1 MRIWARLEEGLW
13 RVARGATSRRG
24 AERSRRRP
32 PMAED
37 VDLLHKGGMSCY
49 SSLPSLAPRWLQKGA
64 YRAFPRFLLFA
75 ACAYVLQHTW
85 NTDRDI
91 GFSQRQT
98 LIADTGLPSLTH
110 KMAST
115 TFLHG
120 ARDQGLELAACAARS
135 QVGVGGRSRAVGRL
149 VNVLQTKLQCTIG
162 GGRVAPVLYGLAYSL
177 LHTWNTD
184 RDIGFSQRQTL
195 IADTGLPSLTHMA
208 STIFLHGAHD
218 QQVGVG
224 DRYCAVGVDALTD
237 SIQLIRTDL
246 CPIDGILRIQVDRCP
261 IPLAVPVPRP
271 CGASLSSRAVPPSQ
285 PLTPSVGST
294 PEGVSLTPGLII
306 TTAPGTD
313 TTQTCPRGSPSPRG
327 LAGSVSLHAHIP
339 GDIASFPT
347 QHGAEGAVLTPTSQC
362 EFRSLAYL

>member
-1 MRIWARLEEGLW
+1 ME
-13 RVARGATSRRG
+13 
-24 AERSRRRP
+24 
-32 PMAED
+32 ED
-37 VDLLHKGGMSCY
+37 VDLLHKGGMSCH

-115 TFLHG
+115 IFLHG

-135 QVGVGGRSRAVGRL
+135 QVGVGGRSRVVGRL
-149 VNVLQTKLQCTIG
+149 VNVLQPKLQRTIG
-162 GGRVAPVLYGLAYSL
+162 GGRVVPVLYGLAYSL

-195 IADTGLPSLTHMA
+195 IADIGPPSLTHMA
-208 STIFLHGAHD
+208 STIFRHGAHD
-218 QQVGVG
+218 QQVGAG
-224 DRYCAVGVDALTD
+224 DRSFAVRVDTLMD

-246 CPIDGILRIQVDRCP
+246 RPIDGILRIQVDRCP
-261 IPLAVPVPRP
+261 IPLLVPVPRQ
-271 CGASLSSRAVPPSQ
+271 CGAYLLSRAVPPSQ

-306 TTAPGTD
+306 TTAPGTEK
-313 TTQTCPRGSPSPRG
+313 TQTRSRGSPSTRG
-327 LAGSVSLHAHIP
+327 HAGSVSLHAHIP
-339 GDIASFPT
+339 GDIASFTT
-347 QHGAEGAVLTPTSQC
+347 QHGAEGAVLTTTSQC